1 MKAYLI
7 SPETQAIEETDVSS
21 EDDITGAVSDSVV
34 QADVSIGID
43 ELRSRIK
50 YL

>member
-21 EDDITGAVSDSVV
+21 EDDIKSLVAFDT
-34 QADVSIGID
+34 
-43 ELRSRIK
+43 
-50 YL
+50 

>member
-1 MKAYLI
+1 
-7 SPETQAIEETDVSS
+7 VSGKGV
-21 EDDITGAVSDSVV
+21 ITGAVSDGVV